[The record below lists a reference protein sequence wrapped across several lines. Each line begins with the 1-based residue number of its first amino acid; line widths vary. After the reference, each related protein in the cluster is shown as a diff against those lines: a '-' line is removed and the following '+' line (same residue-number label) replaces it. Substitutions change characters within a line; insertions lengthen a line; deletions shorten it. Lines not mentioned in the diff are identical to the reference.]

1 MGDNFSIGAGLE
13 LSGEKQFT
21 DAIKSI
27 NKDLTV
33 LGSEMKKVTAQFD
46 GNADSMEALT
56 AKQKVYNDRAEEQRK
71 KIEVMTAAL
80 ENAKT
85 EFGENSDKVKDWQ
98 IKLNNAEADLSK
110 TENALKQTTD
120 QLDNFGKETDQ
131 AADKQE
137 KFGNQ
142 TEETTK
148 KVNAFA
154 AKALAAMAAAAAAA
168 GAALLKL
175 AVDAG
180 EFADELIT
188 TSNQTGISTEQL
200 QEWDYAMRF
209 IDVDMNTVTGSM
221 AKLIKNMDNASKG
234 TKDQVEAFSEL
245 GVAFTDGNGDMRD
258 SQTVFM
264 EVIDALGKME
274 NETERDAL
282 SMRLFGKSAQDLNP
296 LIKAGSDELA
306 RLSEEAHNVGAVV
319 GGDALAALGEFD
331 DNMQMLKGSIQG
343 LKNQALAEL
352 TPYINDMISVLQTNM
367 PAIIEGIKGF
377 VSFVIDNGDTIISV
391 IAGIAA
397 GLLAWNVIAMVQGL
411 ITAIKGWQIATE
423 GMTIAQKLLNIVMA
437 ANPIGIVI
445 TLVSA
450 LVAAIIVL
458 WNTNEDFKN
467 KVIEIWTSIK
477 SFFKSTID
485 AIAGFFTET
494 IPATIEKVVGW
505 FKELPQKVS
514 SAVMSKIEDIKSIG
528 KNIVKG
534 VWDGIFSKVK
544 WFTDEVKNFFSG
556 IVNGVK
562 SVLGIA
568 SPSKVFA
575 GIGNNMA
582 LGLGEGFTDAMR
594 GVAKKINNSI
604 PTGFNVGM
612 NVNGYGGAGV
622 GIGGTAVSNIYMD
635 SVLIASASS
644 RVQYRKNATRARSYG
659 VVPV

>member
-1 MGDNFSIGAGLE
+1 MAFNINAGIGLE
-13 LSGEKQFT
+13 GEKQFR
-21 DAIKSI
+21 DAIKDI
-27 NKDLTV
+27 NKDMSV
-33 LGSEMKKVTAQFD
+33 LSSEMKKVTAQFD

-56 AKQKVYNDRAEEQRK
+56 AKQDVYNKKADEQRK

-80 ENAKT
+80 ESAKK

-98 IKLNNAEADLSK
+98 IKLNNAEADLAK
-110 TENALKQTTD
+110 TESALKQTAD
-120 QLDNFGKETDQ
+120 QMDNLGKETDET
-131 AADKQE
+131 ADKQE

-142 TEETTK
+142 TEETAG

-221 AKLIKNMDNASKG
+221 AKLIKNMDSASKG

-331 DNMQMLKGSIQG
+331 DNMQMLKGSVEG

-423 GMTIAQKLLNIVMA
+423 SMTIAQKLLNLVMA
-437 ANPIGIVI
+437 ANPIGLII
-445 TLVSA
+445 TAISA
-450 LVAAIIVL
+450 LVAAIVVL
-458 WNTNEDFKN
+458 WNTNDDFKN
-467 KVIEIWTSIK
+467 AVIKTGNDIKDFFIDLIDWAKSI
-477 SFFKSTID
+477 
-485 AIAGFFTET
+485 
-494 IPATIEKVVGW
+494 PEK
-505 FKELPQKVS
+505 FKEL
-514 SAVMSKIEDIKSIG
+514 G

-534 VWDGIFSKVK
+534 LWEGIKSMGDWIKDKVSG
-544 WFTDEVKNFFSG
+544 FFGG
-556 IVNGVK
+556 IVDGAK
-562 SVLGIA
+562 DFLGIK

-575 GIGNNMA
+575 GIGANMA
-582 LGLGEGFTDAMR
+582 AGLGVGFEDEMNNA
-594 GVAKKINNSI
+594 AKKINASI
-604 PTGFNVGM
+604 PTDVKLTTDANVTVSSAGQTRSAA
-612 NVNGYGGAGV
+612 GYV
-622 GIGGTAVSNIYMD
+622 VTNLYMD
-635 SVLIASASS
+635 SAVVASKTSAA
-644 RVQYRKNATRARSYG
+644 QFKKNAGRARGYG